1 MKRAQLNLALFLSIV
16 FLSIEAYPKVSK
28 VLFEKVERNKTKE
41 RANAVVYEKPNR
53 QGKSAS
59 YIDHPYMWSNVKDVI
74 REAGLKEI
82 KSVCVTGTFLLYQKK
97 GYEAHHLNHIRM
109 ISGKGSC
116 LEPGHVI
123 KLPIFITW
131 PIHFN

>member
-1 MKRAQLNLALFLSIV
+1 MKELQLNLALFLSIL

-28 VLFEKVERNKTKE
+28 VLVEKSKTKE
-41 RANAVVYEKPNR
+41 RANAVIYEKPNR

-59 YIDHPYMWSNVKDVI
+59 YIDHPYMWSNVKEVI

-82 KSVCVTGTFLLYQKK
+82 KSVCVTGTFLLYQSK

-123 KLPIFITW
+123 IPRIFISLPIHSI
-131 PIHFN
+131 